1 MTDAELA
8 RALAVDVGDLLRR
21 IRDEGVEDGAALGK
35 RGDREA
41 NALILARLAI
51 ERPDDAVLSEEANDD
66 RSRCA
71 VSRVWVIDPLDGT
84 REYGERRDD
93 WAVHIGLAVDGR
105 PTLGAVAIP
114 DRGEVFV
121 SDTVASPRSTRE
133 RPIIVVSRT
142 RAPEIVVR
150 VAEEIGADLLPMG
163 SAGAKTM
170 AVVDGRADIYLH
182 AGGQDEWDNC
192 APAAVE
198 LGAGLTASRI
208 DGSPQIGR
216 AHV

>member
-1 MTDAELA
+1 MTDAGLA
-8 RALAVDVGDLLRR
+8 RALAVDVVDLRRR

-84 REYGERRDD
+84 RAYGERRDD
-93 WAVHIGLAVDGR
+93 WAVHIRLAVYGR

-114 DRGEVFV
+114 ARGEVFV
-121 SDTVASPRSTRE
+121 RDTVASPRSTPA
-133 RPIIVVSRT
+133 RPITFGSRT
-142 RAPEIVVR
+142 LPPAIV
-150 VAEEIGADLLPMG
+150 
-163 SAGAKTM
+163 
-170 AVVDGRADIYLH
+170 GRAAADDG
-182 AGGQDEWDNC
+182 A
-192 APAAVE
+192 AMPA
-198 LGAGLTASRI
+198 LGI
-208 DGSPQIGR
+208 Q
-216 AHV
+216 

>member
-1 MTDAELA
+1 MTAYWM
-8 RALAVDVGDLLRR
+8 RM
-21 IRDEGVEDGAALGK
+21 RDWSSGVCSSGLG
-35 RGDREA
+35 
-41 NALILARLAI
+41 
-51 ERPDDAVLSEEANDD
+51 V
-66 RSRCA
+66 
-71 VSRVWVIDPLDGT
+71 
-84 REYGERRDD
+84 RRDD
-93 WAVHIGLAVDGR
+93 LALHIGLAVDGR

-182 AGGQDEWDNC
+182 AGGQYEWDNC
-192 APAAVE
+192 APARSEEHTSELQSLMRNSYAVF
-198 LGAGLTASRI
+198 
-208 DGSPQIGR
+208 
-216 AHV
+216 

>member
-51 ERPDDAVLSEEANDD
+51 ERPDDAVLSEEANDA

-84 REYGERRDD
+84 RDYGERRDD

-105 PTLGAVAIP
+105 PTLGAVAI
-114 DRGEVFV
+114 RSEEHTSELQLLLRISYSVFCLKQKNNNHL
-121 SDTVASPRSTRE
+121 
-133 RPIIVVSRT
+133 
-142 RAPEIVVR
+142 EI
-150 VAEEIGADLLPMG
+150 
-163 SAGAKTM
+163 T
-170 AVVDGRADIYLH
+170 LH
-182 AGGQDEWDNC
+182 
-192 APAAVE
+192 
-198 LGAGLTASRI
+198 I
-208 DGSPQIGR
+208 
-216 AHV
+216 